1 MSATVADIVDV
12 MEGIAPTQLAEAW
25 DNPGLQVGDHRWP
38 VKKIMVALDP
48 TLAVLNHAAEA
59 SVDMLITH
67 HPLLFRP
74 LKSVDLATPIGGI
87 IGTAVRNTIAVYAAH
102 TNLDSAREGLNDMLA
117 ARLGLTNVTVLSPT
131 GDEAPTEVVE
141 IDGNGLGRIGDLPKA
156 TDPLS
161 LCRTLKRELGLESV
175 RMAGDTTQEVG
186 RVAICTGSGGSLLD
200 RFFSSG
206 ADAFIT
212 GDVRYHEARDAE
224 DRQAVLIDIGHFGS
238 EHIMVSKLGGRL
250 REMLGRT
257 YPDVEVITCEVEKD
271 PFVIV

>member
-1 MSATVADIVDV
+1 M
-12 MEGIAPTQLAEAW
+12 
-25 DNPGLQVGDHRWP
+25 
-38 VKKIMVALDP
+38 
-48 TLAVLNHAAEA
+48 
-59 SVDMLITH
+59 
-67 HPLLFRP
+67 
-74 LKSVDLATPIGGI
+74 
-87 IGTAVRNTIAVYAAH
+87 
-102 TNLDSAREGLNDMLA
+102 
-117 ARLGLTNVTVLSPT
+117 
-131 GDEAPTEVVE
+131 
-141 IDGNGLGRIGDLPKA
+141 
-156 TDPLS
+156 
-161 LCRTLKRELGLESV
+161 
-175 RMAGDTTQEVG
+175 
-186 RVAICTGSGGSLLD
+186 AICTGSGGSLLD